1 MRRSVTNLALL
12 LASIL
17 VAGFSAELALRFLGY
32 RPWQVQEVK
41 VAVEPGG
48 QFFAKHPTL
57 GYTHLP
63 GKFQVT
69 LADGYTFKVTHLTDT
84 LRITHPLDTY
94 LAAPIKEE
102 IWIFGCSFTH
112 GWTLND
118 EETYPW
124 QLQARLPE
132 YEVIN
137 FGVSGYGTLQSFLQ
151 LQEALNRR
159 ARPRLVILAY
169 ASFHDQRNTL
179 LRVRSKQIVPWNK
192 LGPLTY
198 PYATL
203 DSQGHLK
210 LGMADVVYHEFPL
223 MRYLALAHLIETT
236 YNTKVEDYFYRSH
249 EVTLALIRE
258 MAKVAEA
265 HGVEFVVVGLLS
277 DRLTADTLAYSRSIG
292 LTTGDIS
299 VDLSKRENRNLP
311 HDPHPSA
318 LANEQYA
325 QKLAAFLQSMV
336 LSDKKLKIK
345 N

>member
-1 MRRSVTNLALL
+1 VKA
-12 LASIL
+12 
-17 VAGFSAELALRFLGY
+17 
-32 RPWQVQEVK
+32 VK

-63 GKFQVT
+63 GKFQVK

-94 LAAPIKEE
+94 PADPKKEQ

-112 GWTLND
+112 GWTLNN

-124 QLQARLPE
+124 RLQARLPE
-132 YEVIN
+132 YEIVN
-137 FGVSGYGTLQSFLQ
+137 FGVEGYGTLQSLLQ
-151 LQEALNRR
+151 FQEALNQRP
-159 ARPRLVILAY
+159 RPRLVILAY

-179 LRVRSKQIVPWNK
+179 LRVRIKQIVPWNK
-192 LGPLTY
+192 LGPLMH
-198 PYATL
+198 PYAAL
-203 DSQGHLK
+203 DSQGHLQ
-210 LGMADVVYHEFPL
+210 LGMANVIYHEFPL
-223 MRYLALAHLIETT
+223 MRYSALVNLIETT
-236 YNTKVEDYFYRSH
+236 YNTKVEDSFYHSH
-249 EVTLALIRE
+249 EVTLALIE
-258 MAKVAEA
+258 KMAKVAEA

-299 VDLSKRENRNLP
+299 VDLSQPQNRNLP
-311 HDPHPSA
+311 HDPHPSP

-325 QKLAAFLQSMV
+325 RELVTFLQSIG
-336 LSDKKLKIK
+336 LSAQKLEVRD
-345 N
+345 